1 MSKSMRIVGVVII
14 SVMIL
19 QMAFMRHWGEAF
31 AYFLALLAWYVAC
44 LQQSRFDE
52 AQRKIRELE
61 KRIPGNSD
69 ELG

>member
-1 MSKSMRIVGVVII
+1 
-14 SVMIL
+14 MIL

-31 AYFLALLAWYVAC
+31 AYFLALLAWYLAC

-52 AQRKIRELE
+52 AQRKISELE
-61 KRIPGNSD
+61 KRIRGNSD